1 MKKEAVITNDLE
13 QKKTLATC
21 KGFFDR
27 ALFLIGAPVRFSK
40 RHPRIGYLYCA
51 LLPAFLLYFCYAL
64 VGVFPFGD
72 RAVLVLDL
80 NAQYVFFFEALRDF
94 VWGDTSLLYSFS
106 RSLGGEFMGMY
117 AYYLASPLS
126 YIVALFPRA
135 LILDALLFMFL
146 LKCALTG
153 YFASLYLRLSAKLSF
168 KTTIL
173 FSTAYA
179 LCGYAMAMHHNTMW
193 MDCLMLLPLLSL
205 LIERLITHKRF
216 ILFTVCLAYML
227 LSNYYIG
234 YMVCIY
240 CLIYFFYAYFR
251 RTPEER
257 NPTHDR
263 FHFPRTL
270 TRMGFFSIVA
280 VAIAAIMIL
289 PAYYSL
295 SFGKNSFSVP
305 VWDLSVE
312 CSLFDLFIKMMFGTY
327 DTVAPAGIAQL
338 YCGVAVLMLLPIYFL
353 TRKIATRRQKIC
365 DACIIGVF
373 ILSLSIHAL
382 DLVWHGFQK
391 PNWLNYRYAFM
402 LVFLMIVIAA
412 RAFDRLHEVKTRTV
426 PIVGAVIALLV
437 FLAYSFGGENVDP
450 LLSVAVTLIFL
461 AIYNLLFAF
470 RTMKIWKRAVTACL
484 MSVMIFE
491 SFAGGIYYL
500 AKLDEDVVIGG
511 YFDYHNQIELWQGE
525 IDHIKE
531 TDKDFYRMERF
542 AYRKR
547 NDSYALGYRGVGG
560 STSTLNRD
568 TIAFLSSVGV
578 QAQSHWSRYS
588 TSNPVMDSLLG
599 IRYVLKENAHHK
611 IVPTLYEEY
620 HTDGKV
626 TSYKNPY
633 ALPIAFVSD
642 SDIEFMTESARVPED
657 YAAIAALGASAA
669 FGTPFTALSLVS
681 EEIAPDYSGKRS
693 VFERLNNYVS
703 AIAGEDVKL
712 FYPVEATMELENA
725 TVGNTQNYKL
735 FKVADKKENAYI
747 HFTVSGAGE
756 DEIYFFMPTGYN
768 HAARLLID
776 GSKYGGSNNY
786 LGEGNYGTVNL
797 GPFSPDETRKLSVH
811 IKNDENYLY
820 IYKEESNANLIDCFY
835 ALDTSEFERVFEKLN
850 KGGYHV
856 ISSTEDSFDGTI
868 TTDDRNQ
875 TVLTTI
881 PYDTGWQVTVDGKPV
896 STYETVDALLTFR
909 IEKPGFH
916 RVQMTYAPPIYKVAT
931 FITLSGLAVLAGAI
945 ALHFVCS
952 HRRKKK
958 GEALC
963 YTTSEEN

>member
-1 MKKEAVITNDLE
+1 MKKEVAVTCDLE
-13 QKKTLATC
+13 EKRSLASCNTFLARTL
-21 KGFFDR
+21 FI
-27 ALFLIGAPVRFSK
+27 LSSPIRFSK

-51 LLPAFLLYFCYAL
+51 LLPAILLYLCYAI

-94 VWGDTSLLYSFS
+94 VWGDSSLLYSFS

-117 AYYLASPLS
+117 AYYLASPFS

-135 LILDALLFMFL
+135 LLLDALLVMFL

-179 LCGYAMAMHHNTMW
+179 MCGYAVAMHHNTMW

-257 NPTHDR
+257 NQTHDR
-263 FHFPRTL
+263 FHFPRAL
-270 TRMGFFSIVA
+270 VRMGFFSF
-280 VAIAAIMIL
+280 VAIAIAAVMIL

-312 CSLFDLFIKMMFGTY
+312 CSLFDLFVKMMFGTY

-338 YCGVAVLMLLPIYFL
+338 YCGVSVLLLLPIYFL
-353 TRKIATRRQKIC
+353 TRKLATRRQKIC

-373 ILSLSIHAL
+373 VLSLSIHAL
-382 DLVWHGFQK
+382 DLIWHGFQK

-402 LVFLMIVIAA
+402 LVFLMLVIAA
-412 RAFDRLHEVKTRTV
+412 RAFDRLSEVKTRTV
-426 PIVGAVIALLV
+426 PIVCAVIALLV
-437 FLAYSFGGENVDP
+437 AVSYSFGGDNVDP
-450 LLSVAVTLIFL
+450 VLSVAVTLIL
-461 AIYNLLFAF
+461 LSIYTLLFAF
-470 RTMKIWKRAVTACL
+470 RTLRIWKRAITAL
-484 MSVMIFE
+484 IMLVMIFE
-491 SFAGGIYYL
+491 AFAGGVYYL

-511 YFDYHNQIELWQGE
+511 YFDYHHQIELWQSE
-525 IDHIKE
+525 IDYVKE
-531 TDKDFYRMERF
+531 TDDGFYRMERF
-542 AYRKR
+542 SYRKR

-568 TIAFLSSVGV
+568 TIAFLASVGV
-578 QAQSHWSRYS
+578 QAKSHWSRYC
-588 TSNPVMDSLLG
+588 TSNPVTDSLLG
-599 IRYVLKENAHHK
+599 IRYVLKENSSYK

-620 HTDGKV
+620 HTDGTV

-633 ALPIAFVSD
+633 ALPIAFASD

-657 YAAIAALGASAA
+657 YAAIAALGAGAA
-669 FGTPFTALSLVS
+669 FGTPFTALSLIS
-681 EEIAPDYSGKRS
+681 EEITPDYSGKRS
-693 VFERLNNYVS
+693 IFEQLNNYVS
-703 AIAGEDVKL
+703 AIVGEDVRL
-712 FYPVEATMELENA
+712 FYPVKATMELENA
-725 TVGNTQNYKL
+725 TMSNTQNYKL
-735 FKVADKKENAYI
+735 FKVQDTKENAYI
-747 HFTVSGAGE
+747 HFTVNGAGE
-756 DEIYFFMPTGYN
+756 DEVYFYLPTGYN
-768 HAARLLID
+768 YAARLLID
-776 GSKYGGSNNY
+776 GSKYGGSANY
-786 LGEGNYGTVNL
+786 FGEGNYGAINL
-797 GPFSPDETRKLSVH
+797 GPYDESVARKLSVH
-811 IKNDENYLY
+811 IKNDQNYLY
-820 IYKEESNANLIDCFY
+820 IYKEETNADLIDCFY
-835 ALDTSEFERVFEKLN
+835 ALDTSEFERIFTKLQ
-850 KGGYHV
+850 KGGYNV
-856 ISSTEDSFDGTI
+856 ISSTEDSFDGTM
-868 TTDDRNQ
+868 TTDTANR

-881 PYDTGWQVTVDGKPV
+881 PYDAGWQVTVDGEPV
-896 STYETVDALLTFR
+896 TTYESADALLTFR
-909 IEKPGFH
+909 IEKAGFH
-916 RVQMTYAPPIYKVAT
+916 RVQMTYAPPIYNTAV
-931 FITLSGLAVLAGAI
+931 FITLGGLAVLAGAI
-945 ALHFVCS
+945 ALHFVLTY
-952 HRRKKK
+952 RRKKK
-958 GEALC
+958 GAALC
-963 YTTSEEN
+963 SIISEES